1 MGKMRCRP
9 FAQRALSAAL
19 ASVFRA
25 GAAAV
30 GSTPAIFHPTSSH
43 RQGTPAHRYCF
54 QEIFQGMKIF
64 CQRLKKFCQRL
75 KKLFQGREKNFQ
87 AWAFFL
93 KISPFRFL
101 PMCVLRCRMEGG
113 GGLAIFRYS
122 YVADGECFILN
133 ALWMNGFGSLAL
145 PDALLLLALLC
156 RGGTVACGQT
166 ANPGQARVAACPGLG
181 QVCGCEGVRPCA
193 GGLRPP

>member
-9 FAQRALSAAL
+9 FAQHALSAAL

-43 RQGTPAHRYCF
+43 RQGTPAHRYSF

-64 CQRLKKFCQRL
+64 CQRLKKFFQRL

-101 PMCVLRCRMEGG
+101 PMCVLRCRMEGD

-122 YVADGECFILN
+122 YVAGGECFTLN
-133 ALWMNGFGSLAL
+133 
-145 PDALLLLALLC
+145 ALLLLALLC